1 MKCVDIKAKDP
12 EIRKRDFSLVCN
24 RGVDLKAFHME
35 ETYGG
40 WLEGA
45 IVEEYNDRL
54 ISQARSRLD
63 KTWGFSGAI
72 YVIPPTSR
80 IVRIHSINRR
90 KVLLPPWCYHAL
102 LTSKAIDDHYCG
114 SSLVVIWFGE
124 REMERTVHE
133 MVEGACRYVP
143 WDQYAKDFDY

>member
-1 MKCVDIKAKDP
+1 MKYGDIKGKDP
-12 EIRKRDFSLVCN
+12 DIRERDFSLVCN
-24 RGVDLKAFHME
+24 RGVDLEAFHME

-45 IVEEYNDRL
+45 IAEEYNDRL

-63 KTWGFSGAI
+63 KTWGFGGAI

-80 IVRIHSINRR
+80 IVRIHSIGRR
-90 KVLLPPWCYHAL
+90 NVLLPPWCYHAL
-102 LTSKAIDDHYCG
+102 LSSEAIDDRRCG

-124 REMERTVHE
+124 RERGVPVHE
-133 MVEGACRYVP
+133 MVEAACRYVP
-143 WDQYAKDFDY
+143 WDQYAKDYDT

>member
-24 RGVDLKAFHME
+24 RNVDLEAFHME
-35 ETYGG
+35 ETYAG

-45 IVEEYNDRL
+45 IAEEYNDRL
-54 ISQARSRLD
+54 ISEAKSRLD
-63 KTWGFSGAI
+63 KTWGFSGAV

-90 KVLLPPWCYHAL
+90 NVLLPPWCYHAL

-124 REMERTVHE
+124 RERELTVHE
-133 MVEGACRYVP
+133 MVEAACRYVS
-143 WDQYAKDFDY
+143 WDQYAKDFDT

>member
-1 MKCVDIKAKDP
+1 MKYIDIKAKDP
-12 EIRKRDFSLVCN
+12 EMRERDFTLVCN
-24 RGVDLKAFHME
+24 RGVDLESFHMD

-45 IVEEYNDRL
+45 IGEEYNDLL

-90 KVLLPPWCYHAL
+90 NVLLPPWCYHAL
-102 LTSKAIDDHYCG
+102 LTSEPINDHYCG

-124 REMERTVHE
+124 RERERTVHE
-133 MVEGACRYVP
+133 MVEGACRHVP
-143 WDQYAKDFDY
+143 WDQYAKDFDV